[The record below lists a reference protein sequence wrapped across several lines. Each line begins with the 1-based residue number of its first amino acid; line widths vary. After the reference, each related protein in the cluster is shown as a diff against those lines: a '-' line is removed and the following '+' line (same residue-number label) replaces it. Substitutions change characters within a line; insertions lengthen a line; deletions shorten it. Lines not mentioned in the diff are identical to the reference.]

1 MARIRL
7 IEIVNFRGIKE
18 LTWAPSAGINCLIGP
33 GDSCKSSILDAIDL
47 CLGARRNLQ
56 ITDADF
62 FNLDVTQPISISCTI
77 GALTDRLKNIEAYGL
92 YVRNFIV
99 ETAQL
104 EDEPEA
110 AGETVLAVNLSVDS
124 DLEPVWTLIS
134 KRAADAG
141 LVRNLVWA
149 DRQAIAPT
157 RIGAFADGNLAW
169 RRGSVL
175 NKLSEEKA
183 DISAELVKAAREARV
198 GFGDRAGAQ
207 LGATLAVV
215 KDTADELGI
224 QVGDNVKAMLD
235 AHSVSFSGGSIS
247 LHSDTGIPLRA
258 LGVGSTRLLTAGLQR
273 KAAAEATMVLVD
285 ELEHGLEPHRIHR
298 LLGSLGSKDTNLPL
312 QVFATTHSPVA
323 LQELSGTQLMI
334 VRRNGGQ
341 VSVQT
346 VGAEDDVQ
354 STIRRD
360 PEAFL
365 APSVIICEGASEVG
379 LLRGLDQFRV
389 AQGEQSLTALGVALL
404 DAGGVAN
411 IYKRANALLKL
422 GYRCHVLRDDDV
434 EPDAADEAAFLA
446 GSGAVTKWPAK
457 RKLEQELFLSLGENA
472 AGNLVVYAVELH
484 GEDLID
490 EHIKSKSGGLTTY
503 NDVDTALLLGDF
515 DQATRE
521 LLGVASSTR
530 SNGWFK
536 QVTLMENAAR
546 LIIAPG
552 LEHADA
558 SFVAIIDALFAW
570 MRNGR

>member
-7 IEIVNFRGIKE
+7 IEIANFRGIKG
-18 LTWAPSAGINCLIGP
+18 LMWAPSPGINCLIGP
-33 GDSCKSSILDAIDL
+33 GDSCKSTVLDAIDL

-62 FNLDVTQPISISCTI
+62 FNLDVALPISISCTI
-77 GALTDRLKNIEAYGL
+77 GALSDRLKNIEAYGL
-92 YVRNFIV
+92 HVRNFIAQ
-99 ETAQL
+99 TAQV
-104 EDEPEA
+104 EDEPETT
-110 AGETVLAVNLSVDS
+110 GETVLTVNLSINS
-124 DLEPVWTLIS
+124 DLEPVWTLVS

-141 LVRNLVWA
+141 VVRNLTWV

-157 RIGAFADGNLAW
+157 RIGALADGNLVW

-183 DISAELVKAAREARV
+183 DISAALVKAARDARS
-198 GFGDRAGAQ
+198 GFGDSAGEQ
-207 LGATLAVV
+207 LGGTLAVV
-215 KDTADELGI
+215 KTTANELGI
-224 QVGDNVKAMLD
+224 PVGDDVKAMLD

-273 KAAAEATMVLVD
+273 KASAAATMVLVD

-298 LLGSLGSKDTNLPL
+298 LLGSLGSKDKGLPL

-323 LQELSGTQLMI
+323 LQELSGTQLMV
-334 VRRNGGQ
+334 VRRGDGQ
-341 VSVQT
+341 VSVNA
-346 VGAEDDVQ
+346 VGSEDHVQ
-354 STIRRD
+354 STIRRN

-379 LLRGLDQFRV
+379 LLRGLDQYRV

-404 DAGGVAN
+404 DAGGVTN
-411 IYKRANALLKL
+411 IYKRANALVKL
-422 GYRCHVLRDDDV
+422 GYHCHVLRDDDV
-434 EPDAADEAAFLA
+434 EPDAADEAAFVAA
-446 GSGAVTKWPAK
+446 GGAVTKWPAK
-457 RKLEQELFLSLGENA
+457 RKLEQELFVNLGEDA
-472 AGNLVVYAVELH
+472 AGNLVAYAVELH

-503 NDVDTALLLGDF
+503 DDVDNALLFGDF
-515 DQATRE
+515 DLAIRE
-521 LLGVASSTR
+521 LLGMASSTR
-530 SNGWFK
+530 HGWFK
-536 QVTLMENAAR
+536 QVTWMEDAAR
-546 LIIAPG
+546 NVVAPG
-552 LEHADA
+552 LQQADA
-558 SFVAIIDALFAW
+558 AFVSIIDELFAW